1 MLNTG
6 TITIIRER
14 QFKGAIIPFNIFIDG
29 QYVGEITNGMQ
40 QTFPVYFGHHVVT
53 IKTEKEIIQEVDIF
67 EQQRNVYININ
78 CKMGLLM
85 GRPNITNVYYG

>member
-6 TITIIRER
+6 TINFIREKK
-14 QFKGAIIPFNIFIDG
+14 FKGAVIVFNIIIDG
-29 QYVGEITNGMQ
+29 QYMGQIGNGMQ
-40 QTFPVYFGHHVVT
+40 LSFSVPLGHHIVT
-53 IKTEKEIIQEVDIF
+53 LKTEKEIVQEIDLT